1 MFYIKRV
8 NDSLLFTDIIYA
20 LLGFLMIIVPE
31 FISNSICYLIGTLL
45 IIFGALKIANYVE
58 INKKDVLTN
67 ALMIIG
73 VVSLILGLMVIIKSE
88 VFASIIPFIL
98 GIYIIIVGI
107 SKLQQALEFKKHKY
121 DKWTST
127 LISASLL
134 LVLGITIVLNPFS
147 TLTLAIRIVGIV
159 FMISFIYDA
168 FNLYNYEKGF
178 SELKKDLKNIMK

>member
-8 NDSLLFTDIIYA
+8 NDSLLITDIIFA
-20 LLGFLMIIVPE
+20 LLGFIMIIVPE

-45 IIFGALKIANYVE
+45 IIFGALKIANYVDVG
-58 INKKDVLTN
+58 KKGTLTN
-67 ALMIIG
+67 TLMIIG
-73 VVSLILGLMVIIKSE
+73 VVSLVLGLMVIIKSE

-98 GIYIIIVGI
+98 GIYVVIVSI
-107 SKLQQALEFKKHKY
+107 SKIQQALEFKNHHY
-121 DKWTST
+121 SKWVSA
-127 LISASLL
+127 LISALILL
-134 LVLGITIVLNPFS
+134 LLGIIIILNPFS

-178 SELKKDLKNIMK
+178 SELKKDIKKIIK